1 MDVTSF
7 ILLLGISFLSAII
20 GTMVGMAM
28 LIMPPV
34 MIFFGVPV
42 HAAIA
47 TARFSMVG
55 QHIGN
60 ITKFSLKDRM
70 QSRYVLPFAIAG
82 VIGSIFGASFLI
94 KINEELLKNTIGI
107 FMIIISILILFED
120 FINPK
125 ERKPKITIK
134 RHLLSVLGGLF
145 IGGYLGIIGGGGATL
160 IILLL
165 ALIYG
170 LSFHD
175 AIANQKAVT
184 FPISIITTLIFIY
197 QGLIDYNLGVPL
209 FLANVIGGWLGAGL
223 ILKFKNIWLKRILV
237 PVIVIMALKL
247 IFF

>member
-1 MDVTSF
+1 MYAASF
-7 ILLLGISFLSAII
+7 IPLLVISFLSAII
-20 GTMVGMAM
+20 GTLIGMAM

-55 QHIGN
+55 QHFGN
-60 ITKFSLKDRM
+60 ITKFSLKDKI
-70 QSRYVLPFAIAG
+70 QLKYVVPFAIAG
-82 VIGSIFGASFLI
+82 IIGSIFGALFLI

-107 FMIIISILILFED
+107 FMIIISFLILFED
-120 FINPK
+120 FIKPRK
-125 ERKPKITIK
+125 RKPKITTK
-134 RHLLSVLGGLF
+134 HHFLSVLSGLF
-145 IGGYLGIIGGGGATL
+145 IGAYLGIIGGGGATI

-165 ALIYG
+165 IVIYG
-170 LSFHD
+170 RSFHD

-184 FPISIITTLIFIY
+184 FPISIITTMIFIY
-197 QGLIDYNLGVPL
+197 QGLIDYKLGVPL
-209 FLANVIGGWLGAGL
+209 FLVNVVGGWIGAGL

-237 PVIVIMALKL
+237 PVIIILALRL